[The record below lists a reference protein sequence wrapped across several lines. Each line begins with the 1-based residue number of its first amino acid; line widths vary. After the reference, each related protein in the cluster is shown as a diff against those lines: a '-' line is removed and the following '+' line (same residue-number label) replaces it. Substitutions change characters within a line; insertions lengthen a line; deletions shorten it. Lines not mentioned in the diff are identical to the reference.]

1 MKINIMIIA
10 LIFISCTK
18 KNINSIVIQNDRSS
32 EINLFEGEYVIHF
45 MSKEDSKY
53 KFPIEREEI
62 LEIKNTY
69 ERENIFDYGKELI
82 VEEEE
87 VFSMPLSDAKYII
100 HFEDGTKQII
110 IVRTDFVKNPL
121 NMKKYRQLK
130 KFIDKINDIIKS
142 KKEIQS
148 APKSD
153 VFYL

>member
-1 MKINIMIIA
+1 MKINIIIIA
-10 LIFISCTK
+10 LLFISCTK

-32 EINLFEGEYVIHF
+32 EINLFEGEYIIHF

-53 KFPIEREEI
+53 KFPIDREEI

-82 VEEEE
+82 AVEEEL
-87 VFSMPLSDAKYII
+87 FSVPLSDTKYII
-100 HFEDGTKQII
+100 HFEDGTKQVI

-121 NMKKYRQLK
+121 DMKKYRRLK

-142 KKEIQS
+142 KKEIQN
-148 APKSD
+148 APRSD
-153 VFYL
+153 VFYM